1 MRHLFRATLLTLSLT
16 AVSGAALAQD
26 APKVTANIAVV
37 SDYLVRGVSQT
48 DEKPALQGGV
58 DLGVGSFYAGAWAS
72 NVDFSPFGDRST
84 SAETDLYAG
93 YRPRGLPVNLD
104 LGVVYYGYLDQP
116 KGAAELGY
124 WEAKA
129 LVSQTFG
136 PATIGAAA
144 YWSPDFTGELGAAW
158 YTEINAA
165 YAPSTSWSVS
175 GAVGHQQLK
184 TNGDYSTWNL
194 GATYAITPHLS
205 ADVRYYDTD
214 HHGFGDVYGARGAV
228 ALKAVF

>member
-1 MRHLFRATLLTLSLT
+1 MRHPLLAALLILSLT
-16 AVSGAALAQD
+16 AVSGSALAQD
-26 APKVTANIAVV
+26 KPTVAFNLGAV

-48 DEKPALQGGV
+48 DEKPAIQGGV
-58 DLGVGSFYAGAWAS
+58 DLSVGSYYAGAWAS
-72 NVDFSPFGDRST
+72 NVDFSPFGDAST
-84 SAETDLYAG
+84 AAETDLYAG
-93 YRPRGLPVNLD
+93 FKPRGLPVNLD

-116 KGAAELGY
+116 KGAPELGY

-129 LVSQTFG
+129 LVSRSFG
-136 PATIGAAA
+136 PATVGAAA
-144 YWSPDFTGELGAAW
+144 YWSPDFTGELGVAL

-165 YAPSTSWSVS
+165 YAPTTQWSFS

-205 ADVRYYDTD
+205 ADLRYYDTD
-214 HHGFGDVYGARGAV
+214 QHGFGDVYGARGAV